1 MKKHIVYIIP
11 LLFCIGCHTQKK
23 VAITESTTAY
33 HSMNGTDSLRI
44 ENSGDFAEVSV
55 SNYEELLSQT
65 HNMNN
70 IPRKDEYIYTSIK
83 KTERTQE
90 ALLNYRKSGEMR
102 KRIDKLM
109 QILSESHAQQIK
121 EQNLIRMFITY
132 YIPLDNVSQ
141 MKIVK
146 VRVINLSPDISKVEA
161 KALFDFAES
170 IPFEFEYSQYKDYTT
185 GSIALMVPCY
195 CKIE

>member
-1 MKKHIVYIIP
+1 MYFCERHEKILEILKENGSVSVERLSQ
-11 LLFCIGCHTQKK
+11 LLF
-23 VAITESTTAY
+23 V
-33 HSMNGTDSLRI
+33 SLPTVRR
-44 ENSGDFAEVSV
+44 DLAF
-55 SNYEELLSQT
+55 L
-65 HNMNN
+65 
-70 IPRKDEYIYTSIK
+70 
-83 KTERTQE
+83 
-90 ALLNYRKSGEMR
+90 
-102 KRIDKLM
+102 
-109 QILSESHAQQIK
+109 K

-146 VRVINLSPDISKVEA
+146 IRVINLSPDISKVEA